1 MKGQGKGKTGEY
13 LLCRLINFTKG
24 SYRREFHKRGSDRTS
39 FQDYRLLR
47 ESKGPPEK
55 GTTDFV
61 GNYER
66 STTDRC
72 LLTVRE
78 RFGRMKSEVDRKL
91 NGPLSFFFFFLVL
104 FLVRLFFPNL
114 TRSNLPLSLIDQCRT
129 LLVFSSYTIF
139 LVRLFSVF

>member
-1 MKGQGKGKTGEY
+1 
-13 LLCRLINFTKG
+13 
-24 SYRREFHKRGSDRTS
+24 
-39 FQDYRLLR
+39 
-47 ESKGPPEK
+47 
-55 GTTDFV
+55 
-61 GNYER
+61 
-66 STTDRC
+66 
-72 LLTVRE
+72 
-78 RFGRMKSEVDRKL
+78 MKSEVDRKL